1 MQACAAVGQSKLMH
15 TYERLFFGKKVVAQ
29 LLLSSDD
36 FTSPVRYRNLQNA
49 VAELLAL
56 GVVPIVNEN
65 DSVSVRELEGAFGD
79 NDELSSL
86 LARAV
91 KADWLLL
98 LTNVDGFLIPN
109 GRKKPRLQ
117 RVVRKLTPALE
128 AQCNGKSS
136 LGTGG
141 MISKLRAAKLA
152 SEGGVHVAIVNGR
165 HPQGDHARDG
175 TQDRNVFSAAKRVGQ
190 ESADK
195 KCQPQPAR
203 PFRRR
208 KSCCAPVR
216 RRRGWR
222 CCLPRKRMHCCWRLP
237 TAIEANEKSI
247 LEANR
252 EDMEKSGLDGAMRD
266 RLLLTSARI
275 RDMARGVREVA
286 ALPDPIGETL
296 AEWTKSNGL
305 RIRKVRV
312 PLGVV
317 GIIYESRPNVT
328 VDTAVLAL
336 KTGNAIV
343 LRGGKE
349 AARSNQRLVEIITAV
364 PGVPEGAIE
373 LLDSSTRQSVQ
384 ELIKARGLVDVI
396 IPRGGAGLITFVT
409 ENSAVPVIETGAG
422 NCHIFVDES
431 ADFEMADRIVI
442 NAKTQRPSVCNAAE
456 KLLVHER
463 VAAEYVPRI
472 VKKLIDAGV
481 EVRGDGK
488 VRSLAA
494 GLQVGP
500 AAEQDWYEE
509 YLRLCMAVARGR
521 DVDDAIAHINRY
533 STKHTDSIVTAR

>member
-1 MQACAAVGQSKLMH
+1 MAATLTTAASTQEKLLRARAASA
-15 TYERLFFGKKVVAQ
+15 RLALLSTGEKNA
-29 LLLSSDD
+29 LLL
-36 FTSPVRYRNLQNA
+36 V
-49 VAELLAL
+49 
-56 GVVPIVNEN
+56 I
-65 DSVSVRELEGAFGD
+65 
-79 NDELSSL
+79 
-86 LARAV
+86 
-91 KADWLLL
+91 AD
-98 LTNVDGFLIPN
+98 
-109 GRKKPRLQ
+109 
-117 RVVRKLTPALE
+117 
-128 AQCNGKSS
+128 
-136 LGTGG
+136 
-141 MISKLRAAKLA
+141 
-152 SEGGVHVAIVNGR
+152 
-165 HPQGDHARDG
+165 
-175 TQDRNVFSAAKRVGQ
+175 
-190 ESADK
+190 
-195 KCQPQPAR
+195 
-203 PFRRR
+203 
-208 KSCCAPVR
+208 
-216 RRRGWR
+216 
-222 CCLPRKRMHCCWRLP
+222 
-237 TAIEANEKSI
+237 AIEANEKNI
-247 LEANR
+247 LAANR
-252 EDMEKSGLDGAMRD
+252 EDVENSGLEGAMRD

-275 RDMARGVREVA
+275 KDMARGVREVA

-296 AEWTKSNGL
+296 AEWTKANGL

-349 AARSNQRLVEIITAV
+349 AAQSNQRLVEIMTAV
-364 PGVPEGAIE
+364 SGVPEGAVE

-422 NCHIFVDES
+422 NCHIFVDET

-488 VRSLAA
+488 ARSLAA

-500 AAEQDWYEE
+500 AVEQDWYEE
-509 YLRLCMAVARGR
+509 YLRLCMAVAVVAN
-521 DVDDAIAHINRY
+521 VDDAIAHINRY
-533 STKHTDSIVTAR
+533 STKHSDSIVTQDEANARKFLRGVDSAAVYWNASTRFTDGAEFGFGAEMGISTQKLHCRGPFALAELTSSKYEIIGTGQVR